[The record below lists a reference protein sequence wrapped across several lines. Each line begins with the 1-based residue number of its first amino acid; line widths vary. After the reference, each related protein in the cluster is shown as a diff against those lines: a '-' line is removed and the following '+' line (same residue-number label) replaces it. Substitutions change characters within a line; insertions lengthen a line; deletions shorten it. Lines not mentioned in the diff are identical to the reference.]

1 MKPRISN
8 VLDSSGDE
16 SDEPMPENRKVPP
29 VLHKGKQPASFQET
43 KKPSE
48 QTVATWRRGD
58 DGMEPSAK
66 MLALIEQLRIA
77 ENAGDK
83 TIVYS
88 QCAFAPTSFHLRVI
102 LAATR

>member
-8 VLDSSGDE
+8 ALDSSDDE
-16 SDEPMPENRKVPP
+16 SSEPELENPKVPP
-29 VLHKGKQPASFQET
+29 VLQKGKQPASQET

-58 DGMEPSAK
+58 DDMEPSAK

-88 QCAFAPTSFHLRVI
+88 QCVSLPHLLSSSAI
-102 LAATR
+102 LKATR